1 VPVPFILLLGGCI
14 VAAFLLFASVLTINN
29 SNNNIFTL
37 DHVAV
42 AQTQP
47 SPSANFPIHGIE
59 KSPISDK
66 AADAQTPSALQVF
79 SIPSLDG
86 NCEMCQVIK
95 YIPGPL
101 GKAALA
107 YKFAQTLDLTGAKRI
122 VFFAKGEIGGENIA
136 FLGAGKPS
144 NAQIKLPS
152 KIFTNLNFS
161 EISKNVTLTNDWQ
174 RYQLSLNGLNL
185 KGVTH
190 PFGFIISKVRGASP
204 QGPSTSA
211 ATNPPL
217 IDTNPSHI
225 IFFLK
230 GVTIDNNPALNPLTT
245 VPIQNTSPNTLPAA
259 NTTQGASSPVNAAA
273 TTKPGTPIQ
282 NTSPNTLPAANTT
295 QGASS
300 PVNAAAT
307 TKPGTPIQNTSPN
320 TMHWTESPPSKSPNT
335 LPAAN
340 TTQGAS
346 SPVNAAA
353 TTKPGTPIQ
362 NTSPNIP
369 TTTTPSSAQSQ
380 PQSPYPY
387 AYPYHGSLSP
397 YQSQQPQQQ
406 QLQPQQHINQQ
417 PIANP
422 GVSQTVYG
430 GIVVTLDGR
439 ASYDPD
445 NYVGAGNANNHGI
458 AGYQWIQIPLTY
470 SGAQTPAVITLQG
483 ANTPTPTFVA
493 PILPYDTILA
503 FGLRVVDNDGGAVSS
518 NPAIVYVYVK
528 HNPIPNNNNPSIGG
542 GSGGNVPGTI
552 INPQQQQQPLVPNN
566 NNNFVPAA
574 PSQPTSSRPQP
585 QIGSPNT
592 IFPSGR

>member
-1 VPVPFILLLGGCI
+1 LPNFFLYPESITFSVSFAFILLLGGCM
-14 VAAFLLFASVLTINN
+14 VAGFLLFASVFASVVTINN

-37 DHVAV
+37 DHVAI

-47 SPSANFPIHGIE
+47 SPSANFPIMGIE
-59 KSPISDK
+59 KSAISDK
-66 AADAQTPSALQVF
+66 AADAQTSSALQVF
-79 SIPSLDG
+79 SIPTLDG

-136 FLGAGKPS
+136 FVGAGKPS
-144 NAQIKLPS
+144 NAQIKRPN
-152 KIFTNLNFS
+152 IFTNLNFS
-161 EISKNVTLTNDWQ
+161 AISKNVTLTNDWQ

-185 KGVTH
+185 KGITH
-190 PFGFIISKVRGASP
+190 PFGFIISKVRSAAP

-217 IDTNPSHI
+217 IDANPSHI

-230 GVTIDNNPALNPLTT
+230 GVTIDNNPALNPLAT
-245 VPIQNTSPNTLPAA
+245 VPVQNTSPNTLPAA
-259 NTTQGASSPVNAAA
+259 NTTQGVSSPPNAAA
-273 TTKPGTPIQ
+273 TTKPGTP
-282 NTSPNTLPAANTT
+282 
-295 QGASS
+295 
-300 PVNAAAT
+300 V
-307 TKPGTPIQNTSPN
+307 
-320 TMHWTESPPSKSPNT
+320 
-335 LPAAN
+335 
-340 TTQGAS
+340 
-346 SPVNAAA
+346 
-353 TTKPGTPIQ
+353 Q

-387 AYPYHGSLSP
+387 LYPYQGPLSP
-397 YQSQQPQQQ
+397 YQPQQPQQQ
-406 QLQPQQHINQQ
+406 QQSQSQQHINQQ

-422 GVSQTVYG
+422 GVSQTVYSG
-430 GIVVTLDGR
+430 TVVTLDGR

-445 NYVGAGNANNHGI
+445 SYVGAGNANNHGI
-458 AGYQWIQIPLTY
+458 AGYQWIQIPATY
-470 SGAQTPAVITLQG
+470 SGAQTSVVVTLQG

-503 FGLRVVDNDGGAVSS
+503 FSLRVVDTDGGAVSG

-542 GSGGNVPGTI
+542 GSGSNVPGNI

-574 PSQPTSSRPQP
+574 PSQPTSSPPQS
-585 QIGSPNT
+585 QTGSPNT